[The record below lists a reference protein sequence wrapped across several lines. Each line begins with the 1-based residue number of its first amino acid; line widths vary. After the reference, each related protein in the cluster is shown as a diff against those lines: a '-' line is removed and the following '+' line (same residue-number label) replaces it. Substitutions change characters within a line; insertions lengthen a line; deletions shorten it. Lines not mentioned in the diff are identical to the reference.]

1 MSNYPGN
8 KRLVCLAIGGSDSSA
23 GAGIQADLMT
33 FRLFGLKGCSSITA
47 LTAQNPLSISRI
59 EIIPLEQL
67 EAEVRSIFDY
77 YDVSAVKT
85 GMLVD
90 YDRISLVASLLR
102 ELHPDKPLVVDP
114 VMVSTSEAR
123 LLDDDGVRA
132 LTDRLFPIAT
142 LITPNI
148 PEAEVLLGRPISDP
162 LEDAAA
168 LAMRTQTAVLLK
180 GGHGQGDRLL
190 DVLYELTGEI
200 TPFEHR
206 RKAWDEEQAHGSGC
220 RLASVVTTQLA
231 MNLPLAD
238 AVQNAIDWLRKGE
251 E

>member
-1 MSNYPGN
+1 LIDPEEN
-8 KRLVCLAIGGSDSSA
+8 KLPVCLAIGGSDSSV

-33 FRLFGLKGCSSITA
+33 FRSFGLKGCSAITA

-59 EIIPLEQL
+59 EIISLEQL

-90 YDRISLVASLLR
+90 RDRISLVTSLLR
-102 ELHPDKPLVVDP
+102 ELHPDQPLVVDP
-114 VMVSTSEAR
+114 VMVSTSETC
-123 LLDDDGVRA
+123 LLDDDGVWA
-132 LTDRLFPIAT
+132 LTGELFPLAT

-148 PEAEVLLGRPISDP
+148 PEAEVLLGRPVSDP

-180 GGHGQGDRLL
+180 GGHGQGDKLL

-200 TPFEHR
+200 TPFEHQ
-206 RKAWDEEQAHGSGC
+206 RKAWDQEQAHGSGC
-220 RLASVVTTQLA
+220 RLASAIAARMVIGD
-231 MNLPLAD
+231 PLAD
-238 AVQNAIDWLRKGE
+238 AVQNAIDWLRKGDE
-251 E
+251 

>member
-1 MSNYPGN
+1 MSNYPED
-8 KRLVCLAIGGSDSSA
+8 KRPVCLAIGGSDSSA

-59 EIIPLEQL
+59 EIVSLEQL

-102 ELHPDKPLVVDP
+102 ELHSDKPLVVDP
-114 VMVSTSEAR
+114 VMVSTSETR
-123 LLDDDGVRA
+123 LLNDDGMRA
-132 LTDRLFPIAT
+132 LIDRLCPIAT

-190 DVLYELTGEI
+190 DVLYEVTGEI

-220 RLASVVTTQLA
+220 RLASVITTQLA

-238 AVQNAIDWLRKGE
+238 AVQNAIDWLQKGDE
-251 E
+251 